1 MLYAEDK
8 AELEVGRFS
17 KARIDDGLPADWKP
31 FIFKKIKQHT
41 RYSLVKDQG
50 NIVVKAISRGSASGL
65 IRKISIDP
73 IQYPVIQWQWKI
85 TGVYLKGNVT
95 QKDGDDYP
103 ARLYITFAYDPEKV
117 DIFEKAKYEAAYL
130 LYGEYPPISAI
141 NYIWA
146 NKAPMGT
153 WVDNPYTSR
162 SKMIVVQSGSLKKE
176 LWVTEERDIY
186 EDYQKAFGKSPP
198 MISGVAIMTDSD
210 NTKASTISYFGD
222 IIFKKRSTPP
232 N

>member
-31 FIFKKIKQHT
+31 FVFKKITQHT
-41 RYSLVKDQG
+41 HYSLVKDQG

-73 IQYPVIQWQWKI
+73 IQYPIIQWQWKI
-85 TGVYLKGNVT
+85 TGVYPKGNVT

-186 EDYQKAFGKSPP
+186 KDYQKAFGKSPP
-198 MISGVAIMTDSD
+198 YDFGCCD
-210 NTKASTISYFGD
+210 ND
-222 IIFKKRSTPP
+222 
-232 N
+232 